1 MDLGLGPAKE
11 CQWIGAEQVEWPYI
25 FCGKT
30 SLTGK
35 SYCGEHY
42 HKMYQKGSA
51 TAGRRKEKAIDKE
64 IEELKRQQEIDEVE
78 NYND

>member
-11 CQWIGAEQVEWPYI
+11 CQYIGPDQVEWPYTL
-25 FCGKT
+25 CGKT

-35 SYCGEHY
+35 SYCGDHY

-51 TAGRRKEKAIDKE
+51 IAGRRKEKAIDKE
-64 IEELKRQQEIDEVE
+64 IEELKRIQEIEELENVE
-78 NYND
+78 